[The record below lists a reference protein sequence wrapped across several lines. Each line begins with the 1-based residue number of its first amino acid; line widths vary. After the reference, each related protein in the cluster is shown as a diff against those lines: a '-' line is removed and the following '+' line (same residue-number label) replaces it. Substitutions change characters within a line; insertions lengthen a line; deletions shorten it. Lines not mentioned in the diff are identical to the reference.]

1 MTDTE
6 RSFLK
11 SSLDQVVVLKT
22 AQGERLLV
30 QIIIV
35 VDEGPTPDLFCVEVD
50 ATETGYKP
58 RREATHSILLS
69 DIVSVARPPTL
80 GQQKANAEEP

>member
-1 MTDTE
+1 MTDSE

-11 SSLDQVVVLKT
+11 SSLDQVVALDT

-30 QIIIV
+30 KILIV

-50 ATETGYKP
+50 ATEIGYKP

-69 DIVSVARPPTL
+69 DIVSVAPAPPL
-80 GQQKANAEEP
+80 F

>member
-1 MTDTE
+1 MTKAE
-6 RSFLK
+6 LALIK
-11 SSLDQVVVLKT
+11 SSLDQVVVLET

-50 ATETGYKP
+50 ATGTGY
-58 RREATHSILLS
+58 RARQEATHSILLS
-69 DIVSVARPPTL
+69 DIISVAPAPPL
-80 GQQKANAEEP
+80 P